1 MNQLMLRLEGIADET
16 GDADKNAANKR
27 RAAAGGDEFARLR
40 HELAVNVR
48 AIRQQLKEREELLS
62 KGTVATKHTVQIS
75 HRIRQQIKQAV
86 RATATTLRTL
96 VRACARER
104 GAARREGGEESAKTS
119 PRLSGA
125 VASASPRKADT
136 LRRAMLI

>member
-27 RAAAGGDEFARLR
+27 RAAAAGDEFARLR

-86 RATATTLRTL
+86 RATATTLRTI
-96 VRACARER
+96 VRAYVRAHAREGRR
-104 GAARREGGEESAKTS
+104 GGR
-119 PRLSGA
+119 A
-125 VASASPRKADT
+125 V
-136 LRRAMLI
+136 RRARKLLII

>member
-27 RAAAGGDEFARLR
+27 RAAAAGDEFARLR

-86 RATATTLRTL
+86 RAAATTLRTIVL
-96 VRACARER
+96 ACLRVR
-104 GAARREGGEESAKTS
+104 GAAQREGGEESAKTS

-125 VASASPRKADT
+125 VAPASPRKGDT